1 MLQGKT
7 VLITSGGTIEKWDD
21 VRGHTNL
28 SKGTMGCLLA
38 EEAFTAGAKVIYMHG
53 YFAKLPEHVE
63 HMQAVRF
70 EGIEDLGRKL
80 KDTLENIQV
89 DAVIMAVAG
98 SDWVID
104 KVLDQSGKEMTER
117 GKMPSDEPP
126 IIHFKKAP
134 KLLAEI
140 KKWAPDTA
148 LVGFKLEAT
157 VDVDYLIDR
166 AKLRMETS
174 NAEFMVANTSKS
186 LYGKDEPHFII
197 GKDGQVIEVSG
208 KEQTAKKLIEMLENT
223 SLSPKE
229 KYGVPS

>member
-7 VLITSGGTIEKWDD
+7 VVITSGGTMEKWDD

-38 EEAFTAGAKVIYMHG
+38 EKAFAGGANVIYMHG
-53 YFAKLPEHVE
+53 YFAKLPEHADQ
-63 HMQAVRF
+63 MQLVRF
-70 EGIEDLGRKL
+70 GGIEDLGVKL
-80 KDTLENIQV
+80 KEKLESGQV

-104 KVLDQSGKEMTER
+104 KVFDQSGKEMTEK

-140 KKWAPDTA
+140 KKWSPKTT
-148 LVGFKLEAT
+148 LIGFKLEAT
-157 VDVDYLIDR
+157 EDIEYLINR
-166 AKLRMETS
+166 AKLRMEAS
-174 NAEFMVANTSKS
+174 GAQMMVANTSKS
-186 LYGKDEPHFII
+186 LYGKEEPHFII
-197 GKDGQVIEVSG
+197 KQHGEIVETSG
-208 KEQTAKKLIEMLENT
+208 KELTAVSLIEMLKDEFV
-223 SLSPKE
+223 SLKE
-229 KYGVPS
+229 KTGILL